1 MKTILFVDD
10 EISILDGLKR
20 MLRPMRTEWEMA
32 FAPGGEAALALL
44 QESAFDVIVTDMRMP
59 GMDGATLLEIVRERY
74 PGTLRIILS
83 GYTELQ
89 ASLRAVPVAHQFLL
103 KPCDPEMLRAGI
115 ARATGLGEVF
125 ESKMLT
131 SLVGALRDL
140 PSLPRVFAE
149 LKLALAQPNVSTE
162 RISHIVEQ
170 DIALSAKLLQLVNS
184 AFFGLA
190 RDVTSVKTAV
200 NCLGITVL
208 HDLVLTLEVF
218 RSFIP
223 NELVSLEYIE
233 AFHRHAQLTARI
245 AAGIAQKTQIPPAV
259 VLAALMH
266 DIGKLVIAE
275 RTPAHFARAILQARE
290 EGKPL
295 HEIEERLSRISH
307 AEVGAYLLSLWGLP
321 YPVVEAVAH
330 HHHPRRVPANGVD
343 MVLVVYVCNLLA
355 HEREA
360 LEQGAP
366 PPELDMELL
375 QQAGI
380 AQRLPEWRKIAE
392 AAQMNQGQLVG

>member
-20 MLRPMRTEWEMA
+20 MLRPMRAEWEMA
-32 FAPGGEAALALL
+32 FAPGGEAALSLL

-103 KPCDPEMLRAGI
+103 KPCDPEMLRAAI
-115 ARATGLGEVF
+115 ARATSLGEVL

-149 LKLALAQPNVSTE
+149 LKLALAEPNVSTD
-162 RISHIVEQ
+162 RISQIVEQ

-200 NCLGITVL
+200 SCLGIPVL
-208 HDLVLTLEVF
+208 HDLVITLEVF
-218 RSFIP
+218 RPFTP
-223 NELVSLEYIE
+223 NEFVSLEYIE
-233 AFHRHAQLTARI
+233 EFHRHAQFTARI
-245 AAGIAQKTQIPPAV
+245 AAGIAQKTQMWPAV
-259 VLAALMH
+259 ALAALMH
-266 DIGKLVIAE
+266 DVGKLVIAE

-290 EGKPL
+290 EGKSL
-295 HEIEERLSRISH
+295 HEIEERLIHVSH

-330 HHHPRRVPANGVD
+330 HHHPRRAPANGVD
-343 MVLVVYVCNLLA
+343 MALVVYVCNLLA

-366 PPELDMELL
+366 PPEFDMELL
-375 QQAGI
+375 QQAGV
-380 AQRLPEWRKIAE
+380 AEHLPEWRKIAE
-392 AAQMNQGQLVG
+392 AAQINQGQLVG

>member
-1 MKTILFVDD
+1 MISILFVDD

-20 MLRPMRTEWEMA
+20 MLRPMRSEWNMA
-32 FAPGGEAALALL
+32 FAPGGEPALGLL
-44 QESAFDVIVTDMRMP
+44 QESAFDVIVSDMRMP

-103 KPCDPEMLRAGI
+103 KPCDPEVLRAGI
-115 ARATGLGEVF
+115 ARATSLGEVL

-140 PSLPRVFAE
+140 PSLPRVFSE
-149 LKLALAQPNVSTE
+149 LQVALAQPNVSTDLIT
-162 RISHIVEQ
+162 RIVEQ

-190 RDVTSVKTAV
+190 RDITSVKTAV
-200 NCLGITVL
+200 NCLGVSVL

-218 RSFIP
+218 RSFTP
-223 NELVSLEYIE
+223 NEFVSVESIE
-233 AFHRHAQLTARI
+233 EFHRHAQLTARI
-245 AAGIAQKTQIPPAV
+245 AAGIAQKTQMPPAL
-259 VLAALMH
+259 VLAAWMH
-266 DIGKLVIAE
+266 DVGKLVIAE
-275 RTPAHFARAILQARE
+275 RTPAHFSRALLQAHQ
-290 EGKPL
+290 EGKSL
-295 HEIEERLSRISH
+295 YEIEERLTQISH

-321 YPVVEAVAH
+321 FPVVEAVAH
-330 HHHPRRVPANGVD
+330 HHHPRRVPVKQAD
-343 MVLVVYVCNLLA
+343 MVIVVYVCNLLA

-366 PPELDMELL
+366 PTEFDTDLL

-380 AQRLPEWRKIAE
+380 AELLPEWRKIAE
-392 AAQMNQGQLVG
+392 AAHLNQGQLVG

>member
-1 MKTILFVDD
+1 MKSILFVDD

-20 MLRPMRTEWEMA
+20 MLRPMRAEWEMA
-32 FAPGGEAALALL
+32 FAPGGEAALSLL

-103 KPCDPEMLRAGI
+103 KPCDPEMLRAAI
-115 ARATGLGEVF
+115 ARATSLGEVLD
-125 ESKMLT
+125 SKMLT

-149 LKLALAQPNVSTE
+149 LKLALAEPNVSTE
-162 RISHIVEQ
+162 RISQIIEQ

-190 RDVTSVKTAV
+190 RDVTTVKTSV
-200 NCLGITVL
+200 SCLGISIL
-208 HDLVLTLEVF
+208 HDLVLTLDVF
-218 RSFIP
+218 RPFTP
-223 NELVSLEYIE
+223 NEFVSLEHIE
-233 AFHRHAQLTARI
+233 EIHRHAQLTARI
-245 AAGIAQKTQIPPAV
+245 AAGIAQKMQLSPAV

-266 DIGKLVIAE
+266 DVGKLVIAE

-290 EGKPL
+290 EGKSL
-295 HEIEERLSRISH
+295 HEIEERLIHVSH
-307 AEVGAYLLSLWGLP
+307 AEVGGYLLSLWGLP

-330 HHHPRRVPANGVD
+330 HHHPRRVPANGVN

-360 LEQGAP
+360 LEKGAP
-366 PPELDMELL
+366 PPDFDIELL

-380 AQRLPEWRKIAE
+380 AEHLLEWRKIAE
-392 AAQMNQGQLVG
+392 AAQMSQGQLVG